1 MLKLA
6 KSLVI
11 TLLLSHDSAFLSCA
25 FGMREAAKRKW
36 QNVYLP
42 VITESTLTT
51 LLPLDIPK
59 CFPVDLEYKL
69 FCVLLIIWVSLVYK
83 TRGKN
88 FHK

>member
-11 TLLLSHDSAFLSCA
+11 TLLLSHFSAFLSCA
-25 FGMREAAKRKW
+25 FGMRECW